1 MYWMP
6 CERRSGT
13 AGSSSP
19 SSIPAILSSSGGML
33 MTPLATSFSPRTT
46 DVPMKLCEE
55 TTRL

>member
-19 SSIPAILSSSGGML
+19 SSIPAILSSSGGIDDPAHDL
-33 MTPLATSFSPRTT
+33 LLASNLSFRIIY
-46 DVPMKLCEE
+46 
-55 TTRL
+55 